1 MSNHTTLQHMFAVLH
16 RSLPYEYDVHAN
28 DKDTDHSIVINK
40 KDSEHTIYITAN
52 APDDN
57 GIVDTTLYDSI
68 YDDPVEITQWD
79 TNDPN
84 FSLIDIIAYIEKT
97 L

>member
-1 MSNHTTLQHMFAVLH
+1 MSNYTTLKHLFAVLH
-16 RSLPYEYDVHAN
+16 GSLPYEYDVYAN
-28 DKDTDHSIVINK
+28 DKGTDHSIVINK

-52 APDDN
+52 TSDDN
-57 GIVDTTLYDSI
+57 GIVDTTLYDPI

-79 TNDPN
+79 TNNPN
-84 FSLIDIIAYIEKT
+84 FNLIDLIAYIEKT